1 MWLARDE
8 GDGAISRYLIGS
20 KDPFAIRK
28 GVGALAWQIIMFFKK
43 NQMKCTLILRLI
55 YMYDL
60 NDNSNTRYFLK
71 KNLSNVIFIHIF
83 KKEASGL
90 GRSYRNHL

>member
-28 GVGALAWQIIMFFKK
+28 GQKFFFLI
-43 NQMKCTLILRLI
+43 TLKHAVILVFREV
-55 YMYDL
+55 Y
-60 NDNSNTRYFLK
+60 NSYSPLQT
-71 KNLSNVIFIHIF
+71 
-83 KKEASGL
+83 
-90 GRSYRNHL
+90 

>member
-28 GVGALAWQIIMFFKK
+28 GKKFFFLI
-43 NQMKCTLILRLI
+43 TLKHAVILVFREV
-55 YMYDL
+55 Y
-60 NDNSNTRYFLK
+60 NSYSPLQT
-71 KNLSNVIFIHIF
+71 
-83 KKEASGL
+83 
-90 GRSYRNHL
+90 

>member
-28 GVGALAWQIIMFFKK
+28 GVGALALKTIMFLK
-43 NQMKCTLILRLI
+43 
-55 YMYDL
+55 
-60 NDNSNTRYFLK
+60 NSNEM
-71 KNLSNVIFIHIF
+71 HINF
-83 KKEASGL
+83 TS
-90 GRSYRNHL
+90 HI